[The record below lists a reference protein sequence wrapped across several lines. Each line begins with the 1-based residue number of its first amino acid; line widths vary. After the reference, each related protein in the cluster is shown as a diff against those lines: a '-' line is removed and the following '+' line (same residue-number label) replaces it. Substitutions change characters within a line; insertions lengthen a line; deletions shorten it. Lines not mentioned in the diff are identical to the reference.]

1 MAKNLKGD
9 ISRSMLWLRSSLNLG
24 SSRGADSGL
33 VDQKETLNPVRDI
46 FTDLMA
52 YVLLFLGSQEEQ
64 RLSMVEV
71 RGKITHLIDEQEKQ
85 VAAGAIPSEAYQ
97 AARFAVLS
105 WVDEMILTSSW
116 PERNRWQHLMS
127 TYHGTLNA
135 GEEFFDHLD
144 QLPSAAR
151 NVKEVYYVC
160 LSLGFLGKLALADS
174 SDQVVA
180 LRRGLYRQLS
190 GSPNDIRQSY
200 SRLFPEAYRPP
211 QIENRPAPSRIRLLW
226 FGLAVLLPVLLF
238 GIYWFSLRQQSNN
251 LLARLTPVPVAAPP
265 PAPVAAPPAV
275 DWATSLIEELRRK
288 EVDVQDASKGVV
300 VTLPGVLFQVNSSKL
315 SKAGEQKL
323 EDIALVVK
331 RYAPERMVAVEGHA
345 SREPGTLD
353 ERNQRLSEERA
364 KQAADVLLRAG
375 LRRDKISAK
384 GLGSSSPVAGN
395 DTEEGRRKNRRVE
408 IIIEKTG
415 GQR

>member
-9 ISRSMLWLRSSLNLG
+9 ISRSMLWLRGSLSLAPAKG
-24 SSRGADSGL
+24 PDSGL
-33 VDQKETLNPVRDI
+33 DVRTETQNPVRDI
-46 FTDLMA
+46 FSDLMA
-52 YVLLFLGSQEEQ
+52 YVLLFLGSQQEQ
-64 RLSMVEV
+64 RLSLVEV
-71 RGKITHLIDEQEKQ
+71 RGKITHLIDEQEKK

-135 GEEFFDHLD
+135 GEGFFDQLD

-151 NVKEVYYVC
+151 DVREMYYVC
-160 LSLGFLGKLALADS
+160 LKLGFLGKLAMADS
-174 SDQVVA
+174 SDQVAA
-180 LRRGLYRQLS
+180 LRHSLYRQLS

-211 QIENRPAPSRIRLLW
+211 QVEKRPAPSRIRLLW
-226 FGLAVLLPVLLF
+226 FGLAILVPVLLF
-238 GIYWFSLRQQSNN
+238 GIYWYSLRQQSNR
-251 LLARLTPVPVAAPP
+251 LLARLEQVPVAVTP
-265 PAPVAAPPAV
+265 PAPV

-288 EVDVQDASKGVV
+288 EVDVQDAAKGVV
-300 VTLPGVLFQVNSSKL
+300 ITLPGVLFQVNSSAL
-315 SKAGEQKL
+315 SGVGERKL

-331 RYAPERMVAVEGHA
+331 RYAPERTVAVEGHA

-353 ERNQRLSEERA
+353 ERNQRLSEDRA
-364 KQAADVLLRAG
+364 RQAADVLVRSG
-375 LRRDKISAK
+375 LRRDKVSAK

-395 DTEEGRRKNRRVE
+395 DTEEGRRRNRRVE
-408 IIIEKTG
+408 IIVEKAG